1 MGCRINGLS
10 HEGTYIHKANATQW
24 GQSLYEG
31 ALDFLNFERYFLTF
45 PACFQIPII
54 FSNLNPN
61 CSDLLD
67 MKNFQKQVKKAFC

>member
-31 ALDFLNFERYFLTF
+31 ALDFLNARL
-45 PACFQIPII
+45 II
-54 FSNLNPN
+54 LKDIF
-61 CSDLLD
+61 
-67 MKNFQKQVKKAFC
+67 